1 MTALYVGSDLHS
13 NNNAIGL
20 IDEQG
25 KRVFRKRLPN
35 DRQVVRDM
43 LSPYKS
49 DINSA
54 LSSLRLIYLQWLLP
68 FLT

>member
-13 NNNAIGL
+13 NNNVIGL

-25 KRVFRKRLPN
+25 KRIFKKRLLN

-43 LSPYKS
+43 LSPYKG
-49 DINSA
+49 DIVGIAVESTYN
-54 LSSLRLIYLQWLLP
+54 
-68 FLT
+68 